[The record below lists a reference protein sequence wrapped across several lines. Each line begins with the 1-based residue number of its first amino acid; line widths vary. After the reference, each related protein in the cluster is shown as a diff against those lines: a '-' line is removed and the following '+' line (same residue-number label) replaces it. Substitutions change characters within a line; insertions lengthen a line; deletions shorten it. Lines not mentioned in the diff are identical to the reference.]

1 MSQTERKKK
10 MRDIEDLLEG
20 MRRTPKILSE
30 FVLAVPEN
38 KIDLRRGEGFWT
50 VAEHVSHL
58 AQVQPMLLDRIQR
71 FMNEDHPEFVPYIP
85 GNDADEPDTPPRMNM
100 NAALDQF
107 AHCRKNQLLLLES
120 AQEITWKKT
129 ATHPEY
135 ENYSLY
141 ILTRHTLMHD
151 YWHMY
156 RMEELWLT
164 KDAYLTKMA

>member
-1 MSQTERKKK
+1 MQ
-10 MRDIEDLLEG
+10 DIRDLLEG
-20 MRRTPKILSE
+20 LRRTPNILSE
-30 FVLAVPEN
+30 FVKTIPEG
-38 KIDLRRGEGFWT
+38 KMDLRRGEGFWT

-58 AQVQPMLLDRIQR
+58 AQAQPILLDRFQR

-85 GNDADEPDTPPRMNM
+85 GNGKDEPDTPFRMNM
-100 NAALDQF
+100 TSALEKF
-107 AHCRKNQLLLLES
+107 AQYRNKQLELLES
-120 AQEITWKKT
+120 ADDITWRKT

-156 RMEELWLT
+156 RIEELWLT
-164 KDAYLTKMA
+164 KDAYLTMLE

>member
-1 MSQTERKKK
+1 MQ
-10 MRDIEDLLEG
+10 DIQDLLEG
-20 MRRTPKILSE
+20 LRRTPNILSE
-30 FVLAVPEN
+30 FVKTIPEG
-38 KIDLRRGEGFWT
+38 KMDLRRGEGFWT

-58 AQVQPMLLDRIQR
+58 AQAQPILLDRFQR

-85 GNDADEPDTPPRMNM
+85 GNGKDEPDTPFRMNM
-100 NAALDQF
+100 TSALEQF
-107 AHCRKNQLLLLES
+107 AQYRNKQLELLES
-120 AQEITWKKT
+120 ANDIIWRRT

-156 RMEELWLT
+156 RIEELWLT
-164 KDAYLTKMA
+164 RDAYLTRL